1 MCHGAGLPR
10 TDDTPTF
17 KGGRRMRAILV
28 LAVTAALFL
37 PGAAHAFDV
46 DTTSATN
53 PDGTARFSDPDD
65 EPAMPGLQVYG
76 IESDAAESSGVYI
89 PQSPARSRFRLTQAR
104 VRRG

>member
-1 MCHGAGLPR
+1 
-10 TDDTPTF
+10 
-17 KGGRRMRAILV
+17 MRAILV

-37 PGAAHAFDV
+37 PGVAHAFDV

-65 EPAMPGLQVYG
+65 EPAIPGLQVYG

-89 PQSPARSRFRLTQAR
+89 PQSPASSDIPGLYSNPAFRSR
-104 VRRG
+104 